1 MLDTEVQSDV
11 LDTGFRRY
19 DELAASRD
27 REQRGVVRCLAVIPC
42 LTLKYSRMFWI
53 PASAGMTNSRQA
65 ARNVPG
71 GIHTHHGQLL
81 LRRQEREIG
90 AARGVKS
97 QESSV
102 TSEDRRDGSRWRQ
115 SRVISQESGVK
126 REGTGARGA
135 SKESSVISQ
144 ESRVKGAGTS
154 AGSAGQESR
163 VISHK

>member
-1 MLDTEVQSDV
+1 MLDTEVQSDL

-144 ESRVKGAGTS
+144 ESRVKGHFKKMRAW
-154 AGSAGQESR
+154 
-163 VISHK
+163 

>member
-1 MLDTEVQSDV
+1 VKSEATNGGTQ
-11 LDTGFRRY
+11 
-19 DELAASRD
+19 AACGPGINERPC
-27 REQRGVVRCLAVIPC
+27 REQRGVVCCLAVIPC

-53 PASAGMTNSRQA
+53 PAFAGMTNSRQA

-102 TSEDRRDGSRWRQ
+102 TSEEGRDGRRRRQ
-115 SRVISQESGVK
+115 SRVRSHQ
-126 REGTGARGA
+126 
-135 SKESSVISQ
+135 
-144 ESRVKGAGTS
+144 SRVKGAGTG
-154 AGSAGQESR
+154 AGGASQESR
-163 VISHK
+163 VISQE